1 MSRLCSRSKAA
12 SDPPIWRGGSESRGV
27 EEPMHVL
34 PQRGAA
40 PTTSNPFAAWR
51 KTPATRASREAR
63 APPRSGSAARRGKGK
78 ISGKR
83 RHAGRA
89 PAASVPVRAG
99 REVQAGCAS
108 GCDSAEARRA
118 PAHADIAP
126 ALRLSGS
133 PALRL
138 SGSPALRL
146 SGSPALRLSGSPA
159 LNIAPPSV
167 TAGPSFS
174 PLSRALAPYPGVA
187 SRRAANPNSPQGV
200 PVSARRSNSSLGTDA
215 IIHSLRISCP
225 GSRDMRDSGRPGPAG
240 RARPA
245 LLRSSEP
252 SIAHAGRPAW
262 CSRKQCLHSKRSCVK
277 CTPIIRY
284 IVRIVRQCLPRA
296 VSGGKRRG
304 RTTGRRDG

>member
-1 MSRLCSRSKAA
+1 MVGKAA
-12 SDPPIWRGGSESRGV
+12 AAHGRGGYW
-27 EEPMHVL
+27 
-34 PQRGAA
+34 
-40 PTTSNPFAAWR
+40 T
-51 KTPATRASREAR
+51 
-63 APPRSGSAARRGKGK
+63 
-78 ISGKR
+78 
-83 RHAGRA
+83 
-89 PAASVPVRAG
+89 VRAG
-99 REVQAGCAS
+99 Y
-108 GCDSAEARRA
+108 
-118 PAHADIAP
+118 ADIAGRLCGHRWSSPALRLSGSPALRLSGSPALRLSGSP

-200 PVSARRSNSSLGTDA
+200 PVSARRSNSNPGTNA

-240 RARPA
+240 PARAA

-277 CTPIIRY
+277 CTPIMWH
-284 IVRIVRQCLPRA
+284 IVRIVR
-296 VSGGKRRG
+296 
-304 RTTGRRDG
+304 